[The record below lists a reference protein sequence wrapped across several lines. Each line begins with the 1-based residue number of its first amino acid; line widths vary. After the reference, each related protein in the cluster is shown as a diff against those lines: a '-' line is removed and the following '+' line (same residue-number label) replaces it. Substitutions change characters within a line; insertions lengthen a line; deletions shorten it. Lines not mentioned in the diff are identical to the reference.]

1 MSAAVRRPNPLAGIA
16 GGIVAV
22 SIKELRGR
30 MRGRR
35 AFVLLTI
42 HLLAVSG
49 FAFFIEEISVRS
61 ISPFGGGPQSA
72 DIGRILFGALL
83 VFLTIVVLILAPAS
97 TSGAVSLEREKQT
110 LDMLVTTPVSSLA
123 IVLGKLVA
131 ALGWMALLLLASIP
145 VMALVF
151 MFGGVGPED
160 LLRAYIVLAAT
171 AVLYGSLGLFI
182 SALFKRTQ
190 ASTVLNL
197 VLAVVFSLG
206 SGGVYG
212 GLFLLTMRDVQS
224 QANSSNIQPDWT
236 KVNAPPPVLLWANPF
251 AADMDV
257 LCHAEPNAGFCIPV
271 LVFDGRVN
279 DAANGGNVGANGQG
293 MNMPEDTYWPYSVA
307 TMLALSALLVLGT
320 TQLISPTRRWRR
332 PKRRRAGAGS
342 AGGARAATSDDASR
356 STTGEAHAAPPLE
369 GAVAIADDPA
379 PGGAAALGAVS
390 GEPTDARDP
399 GAA

>member
-16 GGIVAV
+16 GGIAAV
-22 SIKELRGR
+22 SVKELRGR

-49 FAFFIEEISVRS
+49 FAFFIEEIAVRS

-72 DIGRILFGALL
+72 DIGRVLFFALL

-171 AVLYGSLGLFI
+171 AILYGSLGLFI

-190 ASTVLNL
+190 AATVLNL

-212 GLFLLTMRDVQS
+212 GLFLLTMRDVQD
-224 QANSSNIQPDWT
+224 QANSRNAPVDWT
-236 KVNAPPPVLLWANPF
+236 KVNAPPPMLLWGNPF

-257 LCHAEPNAGFCIPV
+257 LCHAEPTTGLCTVV
-271 LVFDGRVN
+271 LVFDGRVG
-279 DAANGGNVGANGQG
+279 DAANGGIAGVNGMG
-293 MNMPEDTYWPYSVA
+293 MGIPEDSYWPYSVA
-307 TMLALSALLVLGT
+307 MMLALSTLLVLGT
-320 TQLISPTRRWRR
+320 TQLISPTRRWQRPTRR
-332 PKRRRAGAGS
+332 TVVAGVAWP
-342 AGGARAATSDDASR
+342 APAAT
-356 STTGEAHAAPPLE
+356 APATLAEPA
-369 GAVAIADDPA
+369 AVAEEDAWMVRASSDPPAVDAAGTADPPA
-379 PGGAAALGAVS
+379 DRP
-390 GEPTDARDP
+390 DP